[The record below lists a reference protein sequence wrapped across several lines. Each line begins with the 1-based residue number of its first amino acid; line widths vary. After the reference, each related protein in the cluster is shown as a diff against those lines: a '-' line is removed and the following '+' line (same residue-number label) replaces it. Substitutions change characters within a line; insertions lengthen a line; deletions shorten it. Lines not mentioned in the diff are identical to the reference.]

1 MRASRVLGQVV
12 GLALWAGACGGGD
25 GAVDALGDGGDL
37 VDGADANDTA
47 ETEVSRPLQCVDFN
61 PMRNAYFG
69 DLHVHTAL
77 SLDANLQG
85 TRLTPTDA
93 YRFAR
98 GEEVGIQPHDADGN
112 PLRHIRIGRP
122 LDFAA
127 VTDHAEF
134 LGTVSG
140 CTTPGS
146 AVYDHE
152 QCVTYREDPDAAFI
166 SLNIYSAFTPAVV
179 SYPDLCGLDG
189 VDCRDAGDEAWRQI
203 QDAAA
208 AALDESAA
216 CSFVSLIGY
225 EWTGNPN
232 TQNLHRNVIFRNA
245 DVPPHTTSYLD
256 EPYPDGLWSALQ
268 RDCLDADGDC
278 DVLVIPHNS
287 NLSKGLMFS
296 GLDRDGNP
304 IDAGYATTQ
313 AKMEPLAEIFQHK
326 GASECMPGSPA
337 GDELCGFELLPYNTL
352 ATANLD
358 VNGEPLPR
366 DFLRDILGVGLQL
379 ARDLGVNPYGFG
391 FIASTDTHVAGAG
404 AVSEASFA
412 GHGGA
417 GHGNRDELP
426 PGLPDATA
434 FNPGGLAVV
443 WAEQRTRGAIFDAL
457 RRRETYATSGP
468 RIVLR
473 AFGGWEYGEDLC
485 DAVDLPERGYAGGV
499 PMGGALSAA
508 PANGAPRIAV
518 SALRDAG
525 TAEEP
530 GQKLERIQII
540 RGRLA
545 ATGFEVKVFDVA
557 GAAAP
562 GAGVDPKTCAPA
574 AGGSDS
580 LCAVWTDPDFDASA
594 PAFYYAR
601 VLEVGTC
608 RWATRQCLAGGVDC
622 EKPETVTEGFEG
634 CCDPRFEATVQERAW
649 SSPIWYSPGDAP

>member
-1 MRASRVLGQVV
+1 MRTWQWVV
-12 GLALWAGACGGGD
+12 LALGVCACGGAG
-25 GAVDALGDGGDL
+25 VDAADSVDAAADAPDSADSADAKDGG
-37 VDGADANDTA
+37 
-47 ETEVSRPLQCVDFN
+47 ETELEPPPRCADFN
-61 PMRNAYFG
+61 PARNAYFG

-98 GEEVGIQPHDADGN
+98 GEEVGIQPHDVDGN
-112 PLRHIRIGRP
+112 PLRHIRLARP

-134 LGTVSG
+134 LGTVGG

-166 SLNIYSAFTPAVV
+166 SLNIYSAFTPASV

-189 VDCRDAGDEAWRQI
+189 VDCSAAGDAAWQEI

-208 AALDESAA
+208 AALDTSEA
-216 CSFVSLIGY
+216 CAFVSLVGY

-232 TQNLHRNVIFRNA
+232 TQNLHRNVIFRTA
-245 DVPPHTTSYLD
+245 DVPLHTTSYLE

-268 RDCLDADGDC
+268 RDCLDADDGC
-278 DVLVIPHNS
+278 DVVVIPHNS

-296 GLDRDGNP
+296 GLDRDGDP
-304 IDAGYATTQ
+304 IDAAYATTQ

-358 VNGEPLPR
+358 VNAAPLPQ

-379 ARDLGVNPYGFG
+379 ARDLGVNPYHFG
-391 FIASTDTHVAGAG
+391 FIASTDTHIAAPGS
-404 AVSEASFA
+404 VSEAGFP

-426 PGLPDATA
+426 PGLPDSAA

-443 WAEQRTRGAIFDAL
+443 WAEERSRSAIFDAL
-457 RRRETYATSGP
+457 KRRETYATSGP

-473 AFGGWEYGEDLC
+473 AFGGWEYGADMC
-485 DAVDLPERGYAGGV
+485 DAVDLAERGYAGGV
-499 PMGGALSAA
+499 PMGGAL
-508 PANGAPRIAV
+508 PAGPQAGSPRIVV

-525 TAEEP
+525 TSAAP
-530 GQKLERIQII
+530 GAKLERIQII

-545 ATGFEVKVFDVA
+545 KSGFEVKVFDAA
-557 GAAAP
+557 GEVSP
-562 GAGVDPKTCAPA
+562 GAVDPATCAPA
-574 AGGSDS
+574 PGGTDG
-580 LCAVWTDPDFDASA
+580 LCTVWTDPDFDATA
-594 PAFYYAR
+594 PAFYYVR

-608 RWATRQCLAGGVDC
+608 RWTARQCLAQGVDC
-622 EKPETVTEGFEG
+622 DEPATVTEGLEG
-634 CCDPRFEATVQERAW
+634 CCDARFAATVQERAW
-649 SSPIWYSPGDAP
+649 SSPIWYWPEAGP

>member
-1 MRASRVLGQVV
+1 MFMDRRA
-12 GLALWAGACGGGD
+12 LALAVAALAAVAGGCGGASKGEPNADLPGD
-25 GAVDALGDGGDL
+25 DA
-37 VDGADANDTA
+37 ADAAPDG
-47 ETEVSRPLQCVDFN
+47 EVELPGPTRCADYN
-61 PMRNAYFG
+61 PTRNAYFG

-98 GEEVGIQPHDADGN
+98 GEEVGIQPHDADGT
-112 PLRHIRIGRP
+112 PLRRIRLTRP

-134 LGTVSG
+134 LGTVTA

-146 AVYDHE
+146 AAYDHE

-166 SLNIYSAFTPAVV
+166 SLNIYSAFTQSSV

-189 VDCRDAGDEAWRQI
+189 VDCAVAGVDAWKEI
-203 QDAAA
+203 QAAAA
-208 AALDESAA
+208 AALDTTEA
-216 CSFVSLIGY
+216 CSFVSLLGY

-245 DVPPHTTSYLD
+245 KVPEHTTSYL
-256 EPYPDGLWSALQ
+256 EQPYPEGLWSALQ
-268 RDCLDADGDC
+268 RDCLDAPGGC
-278 DVLVIPHNS
+278 DVVVIPHNS
-287 NLSKGLMFS
+287 NLSNGLMFA
-296 GLDRDGNP
+296 GRDRNGDP
-304 IDAGYATTQ
+304 IDAAYATTQ
-313 AKMEPLAEIFQHK
+313 AAMEPLFEIIQHK

-358 VNGEPLPR
+358 VNAEPKPR
-366 DFLRDILGVGLQL
+366 DFVRDAMGLGFEL
-379 ARDLGVNPYGFG
+379 ARDLGVDPYVFG
-391 FIASTDTHVAGAG
+391 FIGSTDTHIAAAGG
-404 AVSEASFA
+404 VDESGFQ

-443 WAEQRTRGAIFDAL
+443 WAEERSREAIFDAL
-457 RRRETYATSGP
+457 KRRETYATSGP

-473 AFGGWEYGEDLC
+473 TFGGWGFEEALC
-485 DAVDLPERGYAGGV
+485 DAVDLAEQGYAGGV
-499 PMGGALSAA
+499 PMGGALGA
-508 PANGAPRIAV
+508 PAGAAPRIVV
-518 SALRDAG
+518 SALRDVG
-525 TAEEP
+525 TEDEP
-530 GQKLERIQII
+530 GQRLERVQIV

-545 ATGFEVKVFDVA
+545 QAGFEVDVFEAAVA
-557 GAAAP
+557 SASSGE
-562 GAGVDPKTCAPA
+562 VDLSTCAPA
-574 AGGSDS
+574 TGGSDA
-580 LCAVWTDPDFDASA
+580 LCDVWVDPDFDPAA

-601 VLEVGTC
+601 VLEVPTC
-608 RWATRQCLAGGVDC
+608 RWATRQCVAAGVDC
-622 EKPETVTEGFEG
+622 AKPETVTEGFEG
-634 CCDPRFEATVQERAW
+634 CCDPRFPKTVQERAW
-649 SSPIWYSPGDAP
+649 SSPIWYWPAAAR